1 MRQSI
6 CLPYY
11 EVRIKTGKHEYK
23 TVYAEANLSLKVDP
37 IHFFV
42 LTIPGSRNIKT
53 LASPLECQYSLQHLV
68 TPREYERIIID
79 RISVLNRLSRG
90 GPSFRTEGVKGI
102 IQFIISQIFGLRRR
116 GLRVD
121 ATSSLEARLGLMYL
135 KEALGISKIIDI
147 VVSDDRLWI
156 KVAFERGSS
165 ADDIRF
171 YVETQSGFEEFR
183 VLHALLRRDA
193 NLKDE
198 IIDLIK

>member
-1 MRQSI
+1 M
-6 CLPYY
+6 
-11 EVRIKTGKHEYK
+11 RIKTSEHEYK

-42 LTIPGSRNIKT
+42 LAIPGSRNIKT
-53 LASPLECQYSLQHLV
+53 LASPHKCQYSLQHLV
-68 TPREYERIIID
+68 TPREYEQLIVD
-79 RISVLNRLSRG
+79 RVNTLNQLSRG
-90 GPSFRTEGVKGI
+90 GPSFRTEGIKGI
-102 IQFIISQIFGLRRR
+102 IQFIISQVFGLRRR

-147 VVSDDRLWI
+147 MVPDYRLWI
-156 KVAFERGSS
+156 KVAFERRSS

-171 YVETQSGFEEFR
+171 YVETQSGYEEFR
-183 VLHALLRRDA
+183 ILNALLRRDT

-198 IIDLIK
+198 IMSLIK